1 MSARNSSDWL
11 YGFQTGTDWF
21 LTCGGALQRAIA
33 SLYDPHAHFP
43 STVLLIGKREK
54 ESAIQALLP
63 GRANARSRGIAQLE
77 ADSSTL
83 DDKHPLLVASVDL
96 DNACSKQK
104 PLRKQNGRPLHKIR
118 WLSHE
123 SPASETDFFVE
134 IIVGR
139 LLLSFIDVV
148 CLFLDDFSTREEGIQ
163 FLQRCTNHARLS
175 KGWKPRIILVTSSTY
190 RHRGYSGLP
199 TFGSIQRVVLPA
211 LRRKA
216 PSSRFFALERTIL
229 SGVEMVRKSRSASRM
244 LYSAHHL
251 NVFFESALG
260 HTASCISTP
269 FNFILAT
276 RQCNPVEDHLWLY
289 LQKFLRLCIA
299 NQMSQEATLEYM
311 ASAIML
317 NSLPPGMHRGLI
329 VLMFLLRRNIA
340 ECITTFKKL
349 SKRVFSPSQSFRNSI
364 LAKFYGFITTLL
376 TDSIYGAGE
385 IEAYVKEV
393 FGSDTTFFSF
403 LESEEHISGPKV
415 AVTTM
420 TVSSSRLC
428 ILSNYNGVGVR
439 QGRSPRPRLMAR
451 ATSAA
456 PSYFLAKFIRGL
468 GFLQDGG
475 AGKYNNPIDPAEWE
489 SKAIW
494 DTAPDMIVSIGTGF
508 ARDPESPEVILRRLG
523 FRDRFFP
530 RLFRLFN
537 AEHLNGVP
545 RDERHKYFRINIPL
559 SKEPLLDDVSKMPE
573 LEGLASNF
581 LESYDFSSLTQALFV
596 NSFFFELFSKPVT
609 RMRSIVYSGSIR
621 CRSPDTR
628 ALVERI
634 LEEYPNAAFT
644 TEDGTSLGRIDSSSI
659 YATCGYYCK
668 TVQFKAYHVDQRIS
682 IYLQFSNLVQHNI
695 SGFPQS
701 LAQLIRLQL
710 LDADFGRPDH
720 RAVGYAGRSRRAD
733 RKALSRFTQD
743 GISKR
748 RRYKQARCRSTRTI

>member
-1 MSARNSSDWL
+1 MSPQNNSDWF
-11 YGFQTGTDWF
+11 YGFQTGTNWF
-21 LTCGGALQRAIA
+21 LMCGGALQRATA
-33 SLYDPHAHFP
+33 SLYNPHAHFP
-43 STVLLIGKREK
+43 SIVLLIGKREK
-54 ESAIQALLP
+54 EAAIQALLP

-77 ADSSTL
+77 ADNSTL
-83 DDKHPLLVASVDL
+83 DNKHPLLVASVDL

-104 PLRKQNGRPLHKIR
+104 PLRKQNGRPLYRIR
-118 WLSHE
+118 WLSHK

-163 FLQRCTNHARLS
+163 FLQRCDNHAKLS
-175 KGWKPRIILVTSSTY
+175 GGWKPRVILITSSTY
-190 RHRGYSGLP
+190 RHRGYLGLT

-211 LRRKA
+211 PRRKA
-216 PSSRFFALERTIL
+216 PSSRFFALERAIL
-229 SGVEMVRKSRSASRM
+229 SSVEMVRKSRSASRM

-269 FNFILAT
+269 FNFIFAT

-289 LQKFLRLCIA
+289 LQKFLGLCITS
-299 NQMSQEATLEYM
+299 QMSQEATLEYM

-317 NSLPPGMHRGLI
+317 DSLPPGMHRGLI
-329 VLMFLLRRNIA
+329 VLMFLLRRNMTEYIA
-340 ECITTFKKL
+340 TFKKL
-349 SKRVFSPSQSFRNSI
+349 SERVFLPRQSFGNSI
-364 LAKFYGFITTLL
+364 LAKLYGFMTALL
-376 TDSIYGAGE
+376 MDGMYGASE
-385 IEAYVKEV
+385 IEACVKEV
-393 FGSDTTFFSF
+393 FGSDTTFFGF
-403 LESEEHISGPKV
+403 LESKEHISGPKV

-439 QGRSPRPRLMAR
+439 QGRSLCPRLMGETNPQLAR

-456 PSYFLAKFIRGL
+456 PSYFPAKFIQGL

-475 AGKYNNPIDPAEWE
+475 AGKHNNPIGPAEWE

-508 ARDPESPEVILRRLG
+508 ARDPESPQIISKRLD
-523 FRDRFFP
+523 FRNRFFP

-537 AEHLNGVP
+537 AVLDAQRGWEEHLNGVP

-559 SKEPLLDDVSKMPE
+559 SKEPLLNDVSKMAE
-573 LEGLASNF
+573 LEDLASNF
-581 LESYDFSSLTQALFV
+581 LESHDFSSLIQALFA
-596 NSFFFELFSKPVT
+596 NSFFFELFLKPAT
-609 RMRSIVYSGSIR
+609 RMRSMVCSGSIR

-659 YATCGYYCK
+659 CATCGYYCK
-668 TVQFKAYHVDQRIS
+668 TVRFKAYHVDQRIS
-682 IYLQFSNLVQHNI
+682 SYLQFSNLVQHNI

-720 RAVGYAGRSRRAD
+720 QAVGYAEKD
-733 RKALSRFTQD
+733 LSL
-743 GISKR
+743 
-748 RRYKQARCRSTRTI
+748 

>member
-1 MSARNSSDWL
+1 MPTL
-11 YGFQTGTDWF
+11 KTGTDWF

-33 SLYDPHAHFP
+33 SLYDPHAYFP

-216 PSSRFFALERTIL
+216 LSSWFFALERTIL

-260 HTASCISTP
+260 HTVLCISTP

-289 LQKFLRLCIA
+289 LQ
-299 NQMSQEATLEYM
+299 NQEATLEYM

-317 NSLPPGMHRGLI
+317 DSLPPGMHRGLI
-329 VLMFLLRRNIA
+329 VLMFLLRRNMA
-340 ECITTFKKL
+340 ECIATFKKL
-349 SKRVFSPSQSFRNSI
+349 SKRVFSPSQSFGNSI
-364 LAKFYGFITTLL
+364 LAKFYSFMTALL
-376 TDSIYGAGE
+376 MDSMYGASE
-385 IEAYVKEV
+385 MEACVKEV

-420 TVSSSRLC
+420 TVSSSRLY
-428 ILSNYNGVGVR
+428 ILSNYNGVGH
-439 QGRSPRPRLMAR
+439 
-451 ATSAA
+451 
-456 PSYFLAKFIRGL
+456 
-468 GFLQDGG
+468 
-475 AGKYNNPIDPAEWE
+475 NNPIDPAEWE

-494 DTAPDMIVSIGTGF
+494 DTAPNMIVSIGTGF
-508 ARDPESPEVILRRLG
+508 ARDPESPE
-523 FRDRFFP
+523 
-530 RLFRLFN
+530 
-537 AEHLNGVP
+537 EHLNGVP

-581 LESYDFSSLTQALFV
+581 LESYNFSSLTQALFV

-609 RMRSIVYSGSIR
+609 RMRSIVCSGSIR

-644 TEDGTSLGRIDSSSI
+644 TEDGTSLGRINSSSI
-659 YATCGYYCK
+659 CATCGYYCK

-682 IYLQFSNLVQHNI
+682 IYLQFSNLIQHNI

-720 RAVGYAGRSRRAD
+720 RARRAD

-748 RRYKQARCRSTRTI
+748 RRYEQARCRSTGTM